1 MTKVSEDMKRATGV
15 QKRPG
20 STSWHWGI
28 KAPSD
33 LKHLY
38 AGQWAHRCSLE
49 TADLRDANTRAAGL
63 RAEWMERFKRQR
75 KGEVVGPQLANPLAP
90 VVLTEAL
97 IKEACDLMHAR
108 MLESDEA
115 RRLGGLS
122 AQEMESLATVLEVER
137 AQLRQANASGNSW
150 PVESILPTW
159 LQTLGLTV
167 SGTDPLRPSLARE
180 LVKARLRA
188 IQAIQARHSGD
199 LVDTPA
205 EPPTEALEAIQA
217 PAASD
222 EDAPQAKPRGTPR
235 TLRQVYTRWKAAKVR
250 SSDAEEACDRALKL
264 FEGKFGHPPLASIT
278 RAQGDEFRALLLTQ
292 KLSSKTKHDRMTYVK
307 SLLKYASQ
315 DLELIPKNPWQGLD
329 IDYKTE
335 RRRVPWTSAQLS
347 AFFGQPLFTEY
358 ALPTKSWR
366 AGGAAAYWV
375 PLLGLFTGARIGE
388 LCQLRV
394 VDIQT
399 TEAGPF
405 MSISEDAE
413 DANVKTEASIRQ
425 VPIHPELVRL
435 GFLEYVADM
444 AKGGEAALWPLL
456 RQRKDKPGGYFS
468 DWFGKFRRD
477 FTTEVP
483 DFHSLRHTVRTAMTE
498 AGISEAV
505 QDRITGHEVKGSTG
519 TRVYSH
525 PTVMLRQ
532 AVEAIRYPRLH
543 LPLAYRPTTR

>member
-49 TADLRDANTRAAGL
+49 TADLRDANTKAAGL
-63 RAEWMERFKRQR
+63 RAEWMDRFKRQR
-75 KGEVVGPQLANPLAP
+75 EARDASQQAP
-90 VVLTEAL
+90 VPVKLTAAL
-97 IKEACDLMHAR
+97 IKEACDLMEAR
-108 MLESDEA
+108 MLASDEGQ
-115 RRLGGLS
+115 RLEGLTE
-122 AQEMESLATVLEVER
+122 QQLENQGLVLELEE
-137 AQLRQANASGNSW
+137 AQLRQANKSGVPL
-150 PVESILPTW
+150 PVENILPAW
-159 LQTLGLTV
+159 LLALGLEV
-167 SGTDPLRPSLARE
+167 SSTDPLRRVLARD
-180 LVKARLRA
+180 LVQARFRA
-188 IQAIQARHSGD
+188 IKAIQARHSGD
-199 LVDTPA
+199 LVDTPP
-205 EPPTEALEAIQA
+205 EPLTDALEAAQA
-217 PAASD
+217 PAASSEAD
-222 EDAPQAKPRGTPR
+222 SHARPSGTPR

-264 FEGKFGHPPLASIT
+264 FEGKFGHPPLATIT

-335 RRRVPWTSAQLS
+335 RRRVPWTAAQLS
-347 AFFGQPLFTEY
+347 AFFGHPLFTEY
-358 ALPTKSWR
+358 ALPTTSWR
-366 AGGAAAYWV
+366 AGGAAAYWL
-375 PLLGLFTGARIGE
+375 PLLGLFTGARGGE

-394 VDIQT
+394 VDIQS

-413 DANVKTEASIRQ
+413 GASVKTAASIRQ
-425 VPIHPELVRL
+425 VPIHSELVRL

-444 AKGGEAALWPLL
+444 ERAGADSLWPVL
-456 RQRKDKPGGYFS
+456 RFRKDKPGGYFS
-468 DWFGKFRRD
+468 DWFGTFRRG
-477 FTTEVP
+477 FTTELP
-483 DFHSLRHTVRTAMTE
+483 DFHSFRHTVRTAMTE

-525 PTVMLRQ
+525 PTAMLRQ
-532 AVEAIRYPRLH
+532 AVEAIRYPALH
-543 LPLAYRPTTR
+543 LPRAYEAAPR